1 MSPNTKFANIEA
13 IYKARQQARRAGDG
27 MDAARGLGSQED
39 EDDDDD
45 DCIVVASY

>member
-13 IYKARQQARRAGDG
+13 IYKAGQQARRAGNDMDG
-27 MDAARGLGSQED
+27 ARGLGSDVD
-39 EDDDDD
+39 EDD